1 MKKISKQGL
10 KEQLWMSFRPLEI
23 RIEKISLALK
33 KDNKKAR
40 KIEET

>member
-1 MKKISKQGL
+1 
-10 KEQLWMSFRPLEI
+10 MSFRPLEI

>member
-1 MKKISKQGL
+1 
-10 KEQLWMSFRPLEI
+10 MSFRRLQI
-23 RIEKISLALK
+23 RIEKISPALK